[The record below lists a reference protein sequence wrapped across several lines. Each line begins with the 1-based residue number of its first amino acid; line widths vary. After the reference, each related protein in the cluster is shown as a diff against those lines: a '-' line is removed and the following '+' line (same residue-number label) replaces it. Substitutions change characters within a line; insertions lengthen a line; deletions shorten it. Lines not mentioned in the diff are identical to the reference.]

1 MKLQRTLL
9 VILLICL
16 ALPSLAAAEQD
27 DFAVEPLE
35 DGGVAITRY
44 RGKVHKLTVP
54 DTLDGQ
60 AVTAVRAGAFRD
72 LDVLESVALP
82 DSIVTVE
89 DGAFSRCERLASIYV
104 SPNHPALAA
113 IDGVLFSKSD
123 KRLICYPPAKEGGE
137 YAVPQ
142 GIRAI
147 GGGAFEGAARLKSV
161 SIPDSVTEIGVNPF
175 AGCAWLSGLAVAEG
189 NAALSVI
196 DGALYDTAARRL
208 VCYPADLNAA
218 EYAVAEG
225 TLVIGDYTFYGCSA
239 LRRVSMPDSVTA
251 IGGYAFS
258 QSAHLEAAALGQGV
272 TEIGD
277 YAFYGCPAL
286 DDLTLPDGLES
297 IGERAFSR
305 CDALESVRIPERVS
319 NLGNTAFSY
328 CHALKSA
335 EIAAPVETLPRYLFF
350 DCTALESVILPDGL
364 TALDWNVFRSCT
376 ALRDVTL
383 PDSLTTIGDNAFKGC
398 ESLSALTLPDGLT
411 TICEGAFAE
420 CAALTALTLPESV
433 CEIGKDAFADCPVTL
448 TVERDSPAAQYAES
462 ARVPYTYPNAND
474 WLND

>member
-9 VILLICL
+9 VILLLCL

-54 DTLDGQ
+54 DRLDGQ
-60 AVTAVRAGAFRD
+60 TVTAVRAGAFCD

-89 DGAFSRCERLASIYV
+89 DG
-104 SPNHPALAA
+104 
-113 IDGVLFSKSD
+113 
-123 KRLICYPPAKEGGE
+123 
-137 YAVPQ
+137 
-142 GIRAI
+142 
-147 GGGAFEGAARLKSV
+147 
-161 SIPDSVTEIGVNPF
+161 
-175 AGCAWLSGLAVAEG
+175 
-189 NAALSVI
+189 
-196 DGALYDTAARRL
+196 
-208 VCYPADLNAA
+208 
-218 EYAVAEG
+218 
-225 TLVIGDYTFYGCSA
+225 
-239 LRRVSMPDSVTA
+239 
-251 IGGYAFS
+251 
-258 QSAHLEAAALGQGV
+258 
-272 TEIGD
+272 
-277 YAFYGCPAL
+277 
-286 DDLTLPDGLES
+286 
-297 IGERAFSR
+297 AFSR

-335 EIAAPVETLPRYLFF
+335 EIAAPVETLPKYLFF
-350 DCTALESVILPDGL
+350 DCTALESVILPDG
-364 TALDWNVFRSCT
+364 
-376 ALRDVTL
+376 
-383 PDSLTTIGDNAFKGC
+383 
-398 ESLSALTLPDGLT
+398 
-411 TICEGAFAE
+411 
-420 CAALTALTLPESV
+420 LTALTLPESV

>member
-9 VILLICL
+9 VILLLCL

-60 AVTAVRAGAFRD
+60 TVTAVRAGAFCD

-161 SIPDSVTEIGVNPF
+161 SIPDSVTEIG
-175 AGCAWLSGLAVAEG
+175 
-189 NAALSVI
+189 
-196 DGALYDTAARRL
+196 
-208 VCYPADLNAA
+208 
-218 EYAVAEG
+218 
-225 TLVIGDYTFYGCSA
+225 
-239 LRRVSMPDSVTA
+239 
-251 IGGYAFS
+251 
-258 QSAHLEAAALGQGV
+258 
-272 TEIGD
+272 D

-286 DDLTLPDGLES
+286 DDLRLPDGLES
-297 IGERAFSR
+297 IGERAFSH

-319 NLGNTAFSY
+319 NLGNAAFSY

-350 DCTALESVILPDGL
+350 DCTTLESVILPDGL

-383 PDSLTTIGDNAFKGC
+383 PDGLTTIGDNAFKGC

-411 TICEGAFAE
+411 TIC
-420 CAALTALTLPESV
+420 
-433 CEIGKDAFADCPVTL
+433 
-448 TVERDSPAAQYAES
+448 
-462 ARVPYTYPNAND
+462 
-474 WLND
+474 

>member
-9 VILLICL
+9 VILLLCL
-16 ALPSLAAAEQD
+16 ALPSLAAVEQD

-60 AVTAVRAGAFRD
+60 TVTAVRAGAFCD

-196 DGALYDTAARRL
+196 DGALYDTTARRL

-218 EYAVAEG
+218 EYAVAED
-225 TLVIGDYTFYGCSA
+225 TLVIGDYAFYGCSA

-286 DDLTLPDGLES
+286 DDLTLPD
-297 IGERAFSR
+297 
-305 CDALESVRIPERVS
+305 
-319 NLGNTAFSY
+319 
-328 CHALKSA
+328 
-335 EIAAPVETLPRYLFF
+335 
-350 DCTALESVILPDGL
+350 
-364 TALDWNVFRSCT
+364 
-376 ALRDVTL
+376 
-383 PDSLTTIGDNAFKGC
+383 SLTTIGDNAFKGC

-433 CEIGKDAFADCPVTL
+433 CEIGKDAFTDCPVTL
-448 TVERDSPAAQYAES
+448 TVERDSPTAQYAES
-462 ARVPYTYPNAND
+462 ARVPYSYPNAND

>member
-9 VILLICL
+9 VILLLCL

-60 AVTAVRAGAFRD
+60 TVTAVRAGAFCD

-161 SIPDSVTEIGVNPF
+161 SIPDSVTEIG
-175 AGCAWLSGLAVAEG
+175 
-189 NAALSVI
+189 
-196 DGALYDTAARRL
+196 
-208 VCYPADLNAA
+208 
-218 EYAVAEG
+218 
-225 TLVIGDYTFYGCSA
+225 
-239 LRRVSMPDSVTA
+239 
-251 IGGYAFS
+251 
-258 QSAHLEAAALGQGV
+258 
-272 TEIGD
+272 D

-286 DDLTLPDGLES
+286 DD
-297 IGERAFSR
+297 
-305 CDALESVRIPERVS
+305 
-319 NLGNTAFSY
+319 
-328 CHALKSA
+328 
-335 EIAAPVETLPRYLFF
+335 
-350 DCTALESVILPDGL
+350 
-364 TALDWNVFRSCT
+364 
-376 ALRDVTL
+376 
-383 PDSLTTIGDNAFKGC
+383 
-398 ESLSALTLPDGLT
+398 LTLPDGLT

-433 CEIGKDAFADCPVTL
+433 CEIGKDAFTDCPVTL